1 MIRSTLSSSPFYCM
15 SLLVILRKVRLRLE
29 KIQMDFLWGGR
40 TLKKKPHLVSWS
52 IVNTYKRNG
61 GLGVRSLALLNHALL
76 GKWSWRYVFYGNVFW
91 KQIIEGRYGKEGEGW
106 HPCEVRGS
114 YEVGI

>member
-52 IVNTYKRNG
+52 IVSTYKRNG
-61 GLGVRSLALLNHALL
+61 GLGVRSLSLLNHALL
-76 GKWSWRYVFYGNVFW
+76 GKWS
-91 KQIIEGRYGKEGEGW
+91 
-106 HPCEVRGS
+106 
-114 YEVGI
+114 